1 MGSSKL
7 ILGLAAAAVALASGP
22 ANATVL
28 FTGTGTN
35 GGNPLSASAD
45 FSLTGTTLTII
56 LSNTSTSNGVT
67 ETPTQTLSGLM
78 FDVTGQSSGLTPTS
92 AIANSIFNSAA
103 CTPSSACSGSNVNVG
118 GEWGYQFTSGNTNL
132 IGSAGYVTTG
142 IPHNP
147 GNFGGVDLDNQA
159 SLNGIDFAI
168 LAASHD
174 SLNGGLTNAGPLV
187 QTAVTLTLTGFT
199 LGLSDITNVVFQYG
213 TSLTEPTTPGVCDQ
227 SNSTGDCPGGGG
239 PGPGVPEPATL
250 FLLGSA
256 LLGYGAVRRRQQRP
270 QS

>member
-1 MGSSKL
+1 
-7 ILGLAAAAVALASGP
+7 LAAAAVALTAGP

-45 FSLTGTTLTII
+45 FSLVGTTLTIV
-56 LSNTSTSNGVT
+56 LKNTSTSNGVT
-67 ETPTQTLSGLM
+67 ETPTETLSGLM
-78 FDVTGQSSGLTPTS
+78 FDVTGQSSGLTAGS
-92 AIANSIFNSAA
+92 AIASSIFNPGG
-103 CTPSSACSGSNVNVG
+103 CTGALPNACSGSNVNVG
-118 GEWGYQFTSGNTNL
+118 GEWGYQFTAGHTNL

-142 IPHNP
+142 IPGNP
-147 GNFGGVDLDNQA
+147 GNFGGVDLNGQA

-174 SLNGGLTNAGPLV
+174 GLNGGLTNAGALV
-187 QTAVTLTLTGFT
+187 QTQVTLTLTGFT
-199 LGLSDITNVVFQYG
+199 LGLDDLTNVVFQYG

-227 SNSTGDCPGGGG
+227 SNTVGDCPGGGG

-270 QS
+270 HS